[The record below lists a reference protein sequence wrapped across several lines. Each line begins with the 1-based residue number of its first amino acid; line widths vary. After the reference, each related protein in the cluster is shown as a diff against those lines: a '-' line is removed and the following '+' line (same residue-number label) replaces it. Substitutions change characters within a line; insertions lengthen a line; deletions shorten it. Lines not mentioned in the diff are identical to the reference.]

1 MRRAFVIKSTL
12 LISLFGLTGCA
23 DWPRAGLNG
32 ALYANTTAPVAAL
45 PAKKD
50 GATLKTGQACA
61 TSYLGLWASGDT
73 SIEAAKKNGGI
84 TEVATVEERFKHIL
98 LGVKADYCTVVT
110 GY

>member
-1 MRRAFVIKSTL
+1 MRTTLVIKSAL
-12 LISLFGLTGCA
+12 LISLLGLAGCA

-45 PAKKD
+45 PAENTS
-50 GATLKTGQACA
+50 ATLKTGQACA

-73 SIEAAKKNGGI
+73 SIEAAKRNGGI
-84 TEVATVEERFKHIL
+84 TELATVEERFKHIL
-98 LGVKADYCTVVT
+98 FGIKADYCTVVT